1 MADFEPSRA
10 TVTIVGNVGQVQS
23 KFDGT
28 LAEVTVAVGKG
39 YKDKN
44 TQSWIDT
51 GTDWYTVIARGE
63 WTGVLLGLA
72 PGDRVKIENAKLE
85 HREYPKQDGTTG
97 ISYELNFG
105 TVLVLERKADR
116 QPVGAGAASSGANGF

>member
-23 KFDGT
+23 KFDGA
-28 LAEVTVAVGKG
+28 LAEATVAVSKG

-51 GTDWYTVIARGE
+51 GTDWYTVIARGDF
-63 WTGVLLGLA
+63 TSQILDLN
-72 PGDRVKIENAKLE
+72 PGDRVKVEDAKLE

-97 ISYELNFG
+97 VSYDLNFG
-105 TVLVLERKADR
+105 TIVVLERKADR
-116 QPVGAGAASSGANGF
+116 APAGGGSGASGF

>member
-10 TVTIVGNVGQVQS
+10 TVTIVGNVGQVNS

-28 LAEVTVAVGKG
+28 LAEATVAVSKG

-51 GTDWYTVIARGE
+51 GTDWYTVIARGDF
-63 WTGVLLGLA
+63 TAQILDLN
-72 PGDRVKIENAKLE
+72 PGDRVKVEDAKLE
-85 HREYPKQDGTTG
+85 HREYPKNDGSTG

-105 TVLVLERKADR
+105 TIVVLERKADR
-116 QPVGAGAASSGANGF
+116 APAGAGSGASGF

>member
-28 LAEVTVAVGKG
+28 LAEATVAVSKG

-44 TQSWIDT
+44 TDTWIDQ

-63 WTGVLLGLA
+63 YTGPVLDLA
-72 PGDRVKIENAKLE
+72 PGDRVKVADAKLE
-85 HREYPKQDGTTG
+85 HREYPKQDGSTG
-97 ISYELNFG
+97 ISYELNYG
-105 TVLVLERKADR
+105 TIVVLERKADR
-116 QPVGAGAASSGANGF
+116 ATAGASSGARGF